1 MSIEQFFT
9 LQALVPQQ
17 GQITGKNGEALSPT
31 GLQGLN
37 FIDLILARLNEN
49 AENGENAGN
58 EDKDPGGP
66 LDSGNPLLD
75 KNPELNLAEL
85 IAANPEI
92 EQEIKDFIEAT
103 QLGPEAELIQT
114 LSLNQQ
120 AFDDVLKPLTDGI
133 ITAEE
138 IANGSPR
145 ILQAF
150 LVDGEQVD
158 EALLTRI
165 NEIKAKIQN
174 AIEAGNGE
182 ILVTNL
188 APQEITALQNVPENF
203 DLQVALEEAG
213 VPPELIEKTLVALIK
228 IIEAQPQEIVTTE
241 IVAPAQTTETAT
253 EISDDPALQNILAIL
268 IPQNVKPQN
277 KSSETS
283 AQPLSP
289 TLSESTKQTVQAP
302 LEQLAAR
309 LNALTPG
316 AAPATP
322 AAEGEPLFDIE
333 EFEGSLITQSK
344 DGAKNNGFEAALKT
358 TGNTPAPA
366 ADLSVLQNFP
376 FAAGSLISAFET
388 PQGFFERYDLSG
400 SIGNA
405 ITPAALT
412 SISAQ
417 VSQAGASHPATQ
429 MVAIQMQKAAGGGEN
444 KTIMLELDP
453 PELGR
458 VEVKMSFGKEK
469 ALKAVLTADKPE
481 TYMMLQRDS
490 QTLERALQEIGLDT
504 DEGISF
510 ELAEQGFDFEQDN
523 QRGGGHDQGG
533 TGAGDD
539 AADEQDLIE
548 TTMTWHVDP
557 ETGHMRYNILA

>member
-9 LQALVPQQ
+9 LQSVVPPK
-17 GQITGKNGEALSPT
+17 GQITGKNGEALSPS

-37 FIDLILARLNEN
+37 FIDLILARLSEN
-49 AENGENAGN
+49 TEGGEASK
-58 EDKDPGGP
+58 EEQEP
-66 LDSGNPLLD
+66 LQSDNPLLD
-75 KNPELNLAEL
+75 KNPKLNLAEL
-85 IAANPEI
+85 LAANPEI
-92 EQEIKDFIEAT
+92 EEEVKDFIEAT

-158 EALLTRI
+158 EVLLTRI

-174 AIEAGNGE
+174 AIEAGDGE
-182 ILVTNL
+182 ILATNL
-188 APQEITALQNVPENF
+188 TPEEITVLQNLPEDF
-203 DLQVALEEAG
+203 DLKAALEEAG
-213 VPPELIEKTLVALIK
+213 VPPQLVEKTSIALIQLNT
-228 IIEAQPQEIVTTE
+228 AQP
-241 IVAPAQTTETAT
+241 TAT

-268 IPQNVKPQN
+268 IPQNIKPHAN
-277 KSSETS
+277 GKAAEHS
-283 AQPLSP
+283 AQPTLP
-289 TLSESTKQTVQAP
+289 TLPGNTAPQAQNQID
-302 LEQLAAR
+302 QLAGR

-316 AAPATP
+316 AAPT
-322 AAEGEPLFDIE
+322 EGEPTFDIE
-333 EFEGSLITQSK
+333 EFEGSLSGQL
-344 DGAKNNGFEAALKT
+344 KNGKADAENGFEAALKNT
-358 TGNTPAPA
+358 VKNTPAPA

-376 FAAGSLISAFET
+376 FAPGALGTAFET
-388 PQGFFERYDLSG
+388 VQGFFERYGLS
-400 SIGNA
+400 SPIGNA
-405 ITPAALT
+405 LTPAALT
-412 SISAQ
+412 NVTTQAAH
-417 VSQAGASHPATQ
+417 AGAGHPATQ
-429 MVAIQMQKAAGGGEN
+429 AVAIQLQKAAGGGEN

-458 VEVKMSFGKEK
+458 VEVRMSFGKEK

-481 TYMMLQRDS
+481 TFMMLQRDS
-490 QTLERALQEIGLDT
+490 QALERALQEIGLDV
-504 DEGISF
+504 DDGISF

-523 QRGGGHDQGG
+523 QRGGHDQGG

-539 AADEQDLIE
+539 AADTQDLIE